1 VDGVKPTPPH
11 PTLQVSENPP
21 LTLSV
26 GKDETAREDLLASDG
41 APGCAWYT
49 KMRQEVEKNPAAY
62 PDYSIQGDRLHRHSE
77 DRTDSAEPE
86 LSDPWKL
93 CVPKPA
99 GAAVLREC
107 HNHPTAGHL
116 GIGKTTARLALRY
129 YWPGMSREAAQY
141 VRNCPSCQ
149 RPKTPQQ
156 QPPGKTYPAPNRQ
169 PWESVSTDR
178 VGPLRRSSRGN
189 GDVVVMQDRFTKWM
203 QCRAVR
209 KATARAVTQALYEEV
224 ITLFGCPVTVI
235 SDNGTQYSGGTFRTL
250 LQELGIVHRLTPPY
264 TPRANPV
271 ERTNKTLKT
280 MVAQFCEA
288 DQKK

>member
-1 VDGVKPTPPH
+1 VLGIDILRRYPLTIDLEGGSASLRAPAAVDGVKPTPPH

-26 GKDETAREDLLASDG
+26 GKDETAPEDLLASDG

-62 PDYSIQGDRLHRHSE
+62 PDYSIQGDRLHRHPE

-99 GAAVLREC
+99 RAAVLREC

-116 GIGKTTARLALRY
+116 GIGKTTACLALRY

-169 PWESVSTDR
+169 RWESVSTDR
-178 VGPLRRSSRGN
+178 VGPLPRSSRDN
-189 GDVVVMQDRFTKWM
+189 GDVVVMQDRSTKWV
-203 QCRAVR
+203 QYRAVR

-224 ITLFGCPVTVI
+224 IT
-235 SDNGTQYSGGTFRTL
+235 
-250 LQELGIVHRLTPPY
+250 
-264 TPRANPV
+264 
-271 ERTNKTLKT
+271 
-280 MVAQFCEA
+280 
-288 DQKK
+288 

>member
-1 VDGVKPTPPH
+1 MANGQVEAITAAYWISPTMGTTAIQGKFHHLPHLSSDIVLGIDILRRYPFTIDLEGGSASLRAPAAVDGVKPTPPH
-11 PTLQVSENPP
+11 ATLQVSENPP

-26 GKDETAREDLLASDG
+26 GKDETAPEDLLASDG

-99 GAAVLREC
+99 RAAVLREC

-149 RPKTPQQ
+149 RPKRPQQ
-156 QPPGKTYPAPNRQ
+156 
-169 PWESVSTDR
+169 
-178 VGPLRRSSRGN
+178 
-189 GDVVVMQDRFTKWM
+189 
-203 QCRAVR
+203 
-209 KATARAVTQALYEEV
+209 
-224 ITLFGCPVTVI
+224 
-235 SDNGTQYSGGTFRTL
+235 
-250 LQELGIVHRLTPPY
+250 
-264 TPRANPV
+264 
-271 ERTNKTLKT
+271 
-280 MVAQFCEA
+280 
-288 DQKK
+288 